1 MRVPRLLRTV
11 TLLAALGIGLA
22 GPLVAQ
28 QTAGARAPEAR
39 PVPAQAAPPAGAPTA
54 PQAAAETDPQPD
66 PRLADLRADVDILS
80 GMVAD
85 LRVELVQSGQ
95 ISGPSGGDFL
105 ARIGA
110 LESGL
115 MRMIAQTETVQLR
128 LDRVIADASNR
139 VADIEFRLSELE
151 GMDPASLP
159 QPPAL
164 GEAGAREPEAPIAQ
178 ETSFEQARRLMAGGD
193 YRAALDLLETEAAA
207 LAFDPDR
214 VQRAFLRGEALS
226 VLGFIEAAAQAY
238 LDAFSAAPDDALAPQ
253 ALLRLGQT
261 LGDMGAIVDACIT
274 LGEVGARYLGLEH
287 AATLE
292 AAAAA
297 RSAFECP

>member
-1 MRVPRLLRTV
+1 MRVQRLLRTA
-11 TLLAALGIGLA
+11 TLSAALGIGLA
-22 GPLVAQ
+22 GPTLAQ
-28 QTAGARAPEAR
+28 QTTGARAPEAR
-39 PVPAQAAPPAGAPTA
+39 PAPAQAVQPSDTPRDTA
-54 PQAAAETDPQPD
+54 RGVVRDGQSD

-85 LRVELVQSGQ
+85 LRLELVQSGQ

-110 LESGL
+110 LETRL
-115 MRMIAQTETVQLR
+115 MGMIGQTETVQLR

-159 QPPAL
+159 QPSAL
-164 GEAGAREPEAPIAQ
+164 GEAGARAPVMPVAQ
-178 ETSFEQARRLMAGGD
+178 ETSFDQARRLMADGD

-207 LAFDPDR
+207 LAFDPER

-226 VLGFIEAAAQAY
+226 GLGFIEAAAQGY

-261 LGDMGAIVDACIT
+261 LGEMGAIVDACIT

-297 RSAFECP
+297 RSALECP